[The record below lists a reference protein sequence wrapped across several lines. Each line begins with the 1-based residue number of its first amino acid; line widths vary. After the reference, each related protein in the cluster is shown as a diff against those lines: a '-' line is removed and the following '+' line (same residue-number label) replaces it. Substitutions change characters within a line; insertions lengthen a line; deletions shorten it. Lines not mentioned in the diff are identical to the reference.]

1 MNLEQLLK
9 KAEVQPHLFESP
21 VPLYHQLSRV
31 LQRLIQDEA
40 LQPGDRFPTEEAL
53 AECFKVSR
61 PTANKAVQLLIDEGY
76 LSRDKGVG
84 TYVKEKPLVE
94 FTFLFDSL
102 SFAEQFPPDVP
113 VRSELIWSKTIPA
126 TRNVARA
133 LNLEPEAATILIRR
147 LRFVHDRPLMVC
159 DSQLSAERF
168 PDITKRKFIR
178 DSLYATL
185 AERYTCPILYSERHA
200 VACEVTEQE
209 VAELLGIH
217 PFSPVLM
224 ITGVSFTRDHR
235 PVDYLRTFLREG
247 SVLKT
252 TVRPRGGR
260 DKASKTGPD
269 KGPLT

>member
-1 MNLEQLLK
+1 MKALEQLLN

-40 LQPGDRFPTEEAL
+40 LQPGDRFPTEEAI
-53 AECFKVSR
+53 AKCFTVSR
-61 PTANKAVQLLIDEGY
+61 PTANKAVQFLIDEGY

-94 FTFLFDSL
+94 FTFLLDSL

-113 VRSELIWSKTIPA
+113 IRSELIWSKTVAA
-126 TRNVARA
+126 TRKVAKA
-133 LNLEPEAATILIRR
+133 LDLEPEAPTVLMRR
-147 LRFVHDRPLMVC
+147 LRFVHNRPLMVC

-168 PDITKRKFIR
+168 PDITKQKFVR
-178 DSLYATL
+178 NSLYATL
-185 AERYTCPILYSERHA
+185 AESYNCPILYSDRYA
-200 VACEVTEQE
+200 VAYEVTEQE
-209 VAELLGIH
+209 VAELLGIQ

-224 ITGVSFTRDHR
+224 ITGVSFTQGNR
-235 PVDYLRTFLREG
+235 PVEYLRTFLREG

-252 TVRPRGGR
+252 TVRRGAG
-260 DKASKTGPD
+260 KGKLSKTNPD
-269 KGPLT
+269 K